1 MDPKPPSQSKV
12 VMPQRMFPQDTN
24 PAGSVFGGVILK
36 YIDLAG
42 SAAAMRHARKAV
54 VTVSIDRIDFIRPAY
69 VGELVIFNACVNYV
83 GKTSIEVGV
92 RVEAENLLTGELRRT
107 ASAYVTFVAMD
118 ENRKPAPVPPLL
130 LETDEEKRRAREAVE
145 RRKMRLAERQREKD
159 SQHR

>member
-1 MDPKPPSQSKV
+1 
-12 VMPQRMFPQDTN
+12 
-24 PAGSVFGGVILK
+24 
-36 YIDLAG
+36 
-42 SAAAMRHARKAV
+42 
-54 VTVSIDRIDFIRPAY
+54 
-69 VGELVIFNACVNYV
+69 VNYV

-118 ENRKPAPVPPLL
+118 ENRNPAPVPPLL